1 MLRHGLHPRDAHRDA
16 QRSGR
21 RGRRAEFQDHSGRGR
36 TRRPHKIF
44 KRDRYD
50 LYCDVPVSF
59 TQAALGG
66 EIDVPTLGGTTKYNI
81 PAGTQEG
88 TSFRIRGEGIQQFR
102 GTNRGD
108 MFFTVHVEVPKHLG
122 EKQKELLRQFEDSLN
137 GREYERRKSFGDQVK
152 SYIRDNAERFKEKF
166 EKK

>member
-1 MLRHGLHPRDAHRDA
+1 MLKIHIGAIHHLRVRSLAQGIHRAGHILMVAGVDLA
-16 QRSGR
+16 QDILKI
-21 RGRRAEFQDHSGRGR
+21 RGFALFLQ
-36 TRRPHKIF
+36 
-44 KRDRYD
+44 
-50 LYCDVPVSF
+50 LA
-59 TQAALGG
+59 QAALGA